1 MWTTSDE
8 KVDKWILLVR
18 QFSPRCRGWT
28 FQMEFPVS
36 ETCLNC
42 EARGRPGRRE
52 ACMGHFAAEPGESL
66 ILGLKDR
73 VACSRRT
80 RASEVGREKKK
91 KKREKRKEENKLA
104 VNSLKQNIM

>member
-18 QFSPRCRGWT
+18 QVSPRCRGWT

-52 ACMGHFAAEPGESL
+52 ACMGHFAVEPGESQ

-80 RASEVGREKKK
+80 RASEVQRE
-91 KKREKRKEENKLA
+91 RERRKEKEENKLA